1 MKRNIITL
9 LITVFAMLQ
18 ATAQTYDNLWKQ
30 ADIIAQKDQPKSE
43 IGVMKKI
50 ISKAT
55 AAKDYGQLLAADETA
70 QPYRAAVGHRD
81 LQRQAAEGRGKYIV
95 PLQLAAHAFFC
106 DLRDH
111 ACSMH
116 GMYDLFSNGIHNRN
130 LLFSNCSDQ
139 PSYSVN
145 GYSIADFSPSC
156 KKRNTFSGLRL

>member
-55 AAKDYGQLLAADETA
+55 AAKDYGQLLAAEI
-70 QPYRAAVGHRD
+70 
-81 LQRQAAEGRGKYIV
+81 RQAILWREISPDSLTPNVKRMETEALKAKDPVLKAVRYAV
-95 PLQLAAHAFFC
+95 PW
-106 DLRDH
+106 R
-111 ACSMH
+111 
-116 GMYDLFSNGIHNRN
+116 
-130 LLFSNCSDQ
+130 
-139 PSYSVN
+139 
-145 GYSIADFSPSC
+145 
-156 KKRNTFSGLRL
+156 